1 MGRSSVSR
9 KASRVVCFSHET
21 ALQIWKVAS
30 VSSHEGKMRPAR
42 VRCCPAR
49 PATVEDV
56 CSARAYLEDRFSDLS
71 LALPVHV
78 VSSSPSRNMR
88 TNLFAAHTDASSLP
102 RGALVSLGPNVHVA
116 SAPYVFVQMASRLPF
131 VELLELGYELCGT
144 YRRGCGGGTVRY
156 QVAPLTSTR
165 QLAQFVQQNPGM
177 KGVKR
182 ARRALRYLADGS
194 ESPRETKCALLFGL
208 PAALGGYGLGIP
220 KMGHQVECSDEARA
234 IAETRTLRCDLYW
247 PAARLD
253 MEYQSREF
261 HEGELHRIR
270 DSRRVNAL
278 RTMGIDVTLVT
289 ESELDGLFACDVIAQ
304 TARKKLGKK
313 GRKHAFNVHER
324 RLRLRRQL
332 GLPLESRR
340 TFER

>member
-1 MGRSSVSR
+1 MGDSSVSC
-9 KASRVVCFSHET
+9 KASRVVCSSHET
-21 ALQIWKVAS
+21 ALQIWKAS
-30 VSSHEGKMRPAR
+30 SLRDEMRATR
-42 VRCCPAR
+42 TRCCPAR
-49 PATVEDV
+49 PATVGDV
-56 CSARAYLEDRFSDLS
+56 RRARDCLEGRFAGLS
-71 LALPVHV
+71 LSSPVHV
-78 VSSSPSRNMR
+78 VSSSASRNMR
-88 TNLFAAHTDASSLP
+88 ANLFVAHTDAGRLS
-102 RGALVSLGPNVHVA
+102 RGALVALEANVHVA
-116 SAPYVFVQMASRLPF
+116 SVPYAFVQMALKMPF

-144 YRRGCGGGTVRY
+144 YRRCCGGGAVRY
-156 QVAPLTSTR
+156 QTAPLTSTR

-194 ESPRETKCALLFGL
+194 ESPRETKCVLLFGL

-220 KMGHQVECSDEARA
+220 KMGHQVTCSGEACA

-247 PAARLD
+247 PSARLD

-289 ESELDGLFACDVIAQ
+289 DSELDSLFACDAIAQ
-304 TARKKLGKK
+304 TVRKKLGKK
-313 GRKHAFNVHER
+313 RRGRTFNSHDR

-332 GLPLESRR
+332 GLPFESRR
-340 TFER
+340 TFEA